1 MAADLLEVKMKKNW
15 AVSGLC
21 AALVFITG
29 CFSGP
34 KVELRLQDG
43 VYEGVGQG
51 YRGKIRVRV
60 LVSEAGIEDMEILDN
75 CEDEAIGGAALEE
88 LRENVLEYGSGDV
101 DLVSGATVSSRGFLD
116 ALENALNKAALP

>member
-1 MAADLLEVKMKKNW
+1 MKKNR
-15 AVSGLC
+15 AVFSLF

-34 KVELRLQDG
+34 KAELRLRDG
-43 VYEGVGQG
+43 VYEGIGQG

-75 CEDEAIGGAALEE
+75 SEDEAVGGAALEE
-88 LRENVLEYGSGDV
+88 LREKVLEYGSFDV
-101 DLVSGATVSSRGFLD
+101 DIVSGATVSSRGFLA
-116 ALENALNKAALP
+116 ALESALNKAALTSP